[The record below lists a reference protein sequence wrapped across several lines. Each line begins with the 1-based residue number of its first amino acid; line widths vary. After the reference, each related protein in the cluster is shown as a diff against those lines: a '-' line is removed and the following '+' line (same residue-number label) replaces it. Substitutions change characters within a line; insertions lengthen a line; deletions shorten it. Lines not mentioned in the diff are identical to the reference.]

1 MEEQRER
8 ITNRLLARMKKK
20 MGDEDE
26 RIARE
31 IAEQEEEQ
39 AKELKAKEE
48 KLQADL
54 KSIAEHRINVVRE
67 KKIQVTCILFD
78 MFHYS

>member
-20 MGDEDE
+20 IGDEDE
-26 RIARE
+26 RVARE
-31 IAEQEEEQ
+31 IAEKEEEE
-39 AKELKAKEE
+39 AKESQAKEE

-54 KSIAEHRINVVRE
+54 KSIAEHRINVVR
-67 KKIQVTCILFD
+67 KKCRLLIFFLTCSTI
-78 MFHYS
+78 S